1 MTLEC
6 VAMTDLLIHNGP
18 IVTWT
23 EPNEILEGK
32 AILIRH
38 GRVHEIGP
46 TKEMWERYP
55 DARPLDAKGQYVMP
69 GNIAAHTHFY
79 GAFARG
85 MAIPGPAPKDFPDI
99 LERLWWRLDRALLDI
114 DVKYSALV
122 SIVDAIKHGTTTL
135 IDHHASPN
143 AIDSSLD
150 QIADA
155 ADEAGVRAAL
165 CYEVT
170 DRNGEYGAQAGI
182 TENVRFLH
190 SLKERKSPLLAG
202 TFGLHASLSLSDKTL
217 EKCAAA
223 AAEVDSGLH
232 IHVAEHEADEY
243 DSLYLYG
250 KRTVNRLAD
259 LGILG
264 PKSIVAHAVHVDPAE
279 MEILRDS
286 GTWVTHQPRSNM
298 NNAVGAA
305 NVEGMLRMGIPV
317 CLGND
322 GMGNAQWSEWKTA
335 YLYHKAAHRDPRR
348 GNGMDIVRMAIY
360 NNTAMMKI
368 FWPDQVIGRIEPG
381 AAADIIFVD
390 YHPFTPLTEGN
401 LPWHIIFGFESSMVT
416 MTMVNGKVLMQDR
429 RLLTLDEEEIAAR
442 SRELA
447 VEVWRRY
454 ARMA

>member
-1 MTLEC
+1 
-6 VAMTDLLIHNGP
+6 MTDLLIHNGRF
-18 IVTWT
+18 VTWT
-23 EPNEILEGK
+23 DPNEILDGV
-32 AILIRH
+32 ALLIRY
-38 GRVHEIGP
+38 GRIHEMGP
-46 TKEMWERYP
+46 AADLWERYP
-55 DARPLDAKGQYVMP
+55 DARPIDARGQFVMP
-69 GNIAAHTHFY
+69 GNICAHTHFY

-99 LERLWWRLDRALLDI
+99 LERLWWRLDRALLDM
-114 DVKYSALV
+114 DVKCSALV

-150 QIADA
+150 QIAEA
-155 ADEAGVRAAL
+155 VEEAGVRAAL

-170 DRNGEYGAQAGI
+170 DRNGAYGAQAGI

-190 SLKERKSPLLAG
+190 SLRERNNPLLSG
-202 TFGLHASLSLSDKTL
+202 TFGLHASLSLTEKTL
-217 EKCAAA
+217 ERCAAA
-223 AAEVDSGLH
+223 AAPLDTGFH

-243 DSLYLYG
+243 DSLQKYG
-250 KRTVNRLAD
+250 LRTVDRLARA
-259 LGILG
+259 GILG

-279 MEILRDS
+279 MALLKET

-305 NVEGMLRMGIPV
+305 DVEGMMRLGIPV

-322 GMGNAQWSEWKTA
+322 GMGNAMWNEWKAA

-348 GNGMDIVRMAIY
+348 GSGTDIVRMAID
-360 NNTAMMKI
+360 NNNALMGV
-368 FWPDQVIGRIEPG
+368 FWPDLPLGRLEPG

-390 YHPFTPLTEGN
+390 YHPITPISAGN

-416 MTMVNGKVLMQDR
+416 MTMVAGKVLMQDR
-429 RLLTLDEEEIAAR
+429 QLLTLDEEEITAR

-447 VEVWRRY
+447 TEVWRRF
-454 ARMA
+454 AGMSR